1 MTTATAS
8 TNSAAALAHSA
19 TFDNR
24 TDKLLAQL
32 KAEGLWKH
40 LQMLDSAMDAEIVMR
55 GSDGKNRKALCFC
68 SNNYLG
74 LANHPEV
81 VEAGIK
87 ALRDYGAG
95 TASVRF
101 ICGTFTPHETLESS
115 IARMMGTEA
124 AYTFVS
130 AWTASEALFPTLCE
144 PGDCIISDEL
154 NHACIIDAIRLATVI
169 KKGVQKG
176 LYKNNLLTG
185 PGSLEEALQK
195 ARASKDV
202 TGQIWVV
209 TDGVFSMEGSI
220 ADLPAMRKLC
230 DQYNAILIVDD
241 SHGHGVMGTTGRGTH
256 EHWNMVDPLG
266 DWGTP
271 TLRAGDSSTVHAPRA
286 RRMPGFVVDS
296 FGANPQSINVPYSFR
311 GMDPYPPGEL
321 GAVET
326 LVTSRRNL
334 PHHRLDGATYF
345 VSWRTDDHQR
355 LRPDE
360 RRMVLDAL
368 THFDGERCT
377 VYAACVM
384 PDHVHWIV
392 QPKEGVDLLELC
404 RSVKSFS
411 ATTLNR
417 VRGASGRLWDPES
430 FDHIIRDSGYFREF
444 VAYVTNNPVKAGLA
458 TCPSDWDALFVADLS
473 KGDSTHAER
482 AQSNS
487 PHAERG
493 GTHDRIDLFTGTLGK
508 ALGGG
513 AGGFIAGPRR
523 AIDLV
528 IQRGRPTLFSNAL
541 PVTVACSANKAI
553 EIMLREPQ
561 RVQRLKDN
569 VRYAREKFKAAGF
582 DVLPSPTAICPVI
595 VHDTAKAIAMSKRL
609 LELGVFVIGFGYPVV
624 PEGHARLRCQI
635 SAAHTTQHIDTLV
648 DAMKK
653 L

>member
-8 TNSAAALAHSA
+8 KNSAAALAHSA

-32 KAEGLWKH
+32 KADGLWKH

-130 AWTASEALFPTLCE
+130 AWTASKALFPTLCE

-195 ARASKDV
+195 ARANKDV

-266 DWGTP
+266 
-271 TLRAGDSSTVHAPRA
+271 AP
-286 RRMPGFVVDS
+286 
-296 FGANPQSINVPYSFR
+296 
-311 GMDPYPPGEL
+311 
-321 GAVET
+321 
-326 LVTSRRNL
+326 TSR
-334 PHHRLDGATYF
+334 T
-345 VSWRTDDHQR
+345 
-355 LRPDE
+355 
-360 RRMVLDAL
+360 
-368 THFDGERCT
+368 
-377 VYAACVM
+377 
-384 PDHVHWIV
+384 
-392 QPKEGVDLLELC
+392 
-404 RSVKSFS
+404 
-411 ATTLNR
+411 NR
-417 VRGASGRLWDPES
+417 V
-430 FDHIIRDSGYFREF
+430 
-444 VAYVTNNPVKAGLA
+444 
-458 TCPSDWDALFVADLS
+458 
-473 KGDSTHAER
+473 
-482 AQSNS
+482 
-487 PHAERG
+487 
-493 GTHDRIDLFTGTLGK
+493 DLFTGTLGK